1 MSAQLSLFDADEPGD
16 HLAAADRGTAADDR
30 PAVGGRA
37 TGLADE
43 ADRDRMARGV
53 HHRVVAVAGAG
64 SGKTTQLVQ
73 RVLHTLAGT
82 DGGAAVPASKL
93 AVITF
98 TDKAARELTHRL
110 RREAAGPIDDAY
122 VGTIHGFCSSILRS
136 FPIEAGLPPK
146 FSTADEI
153 TSRTDAEAR
162 TKSVVSAVYDR
173 SADDPD
179 LREALTVVA
188 ALVGLHALPS
198 VVAVVDARW
207 DQFEQVRLE
216 PPPTTAVAAAFR
228 AVLDAA
234 DAFVA
239 CCAKASPTLTK
250 FTSALE
256 TLRAGPTPSVA
267 TAARL
272 ALPSLGSVGGKG
284 VADEKA
290 AIKDAVAELNGVART
305 IVLHRLIE
313 AFRRPVL
320 EQARRRIANG
330 QLGYDDLLVLT
341 RRLLADH
348 PQVRAE
354 LRRRYE
360 RIFVDEFQDTDRVQF
375 EIIDL
380 LTAPDDGASAA
391 RSPRL
396 FAVGDPKQSIYGFR
410 QAEVELFT
418 SLAQAAGEGGYL
430 ARLGA
435 NFRTR
440 ADVAAWINTVM
451 QRRFERPLAPPSKIA
466 ELSGLGLWPPPIP
479 VPYEPLAPERPA
491 RAPAETTP
499 GPPVV
504 LLGVDVAEDAD
515 EATSDPD
522 PGADEPTDDA
532 DRNGSPTRLAPRS
545 HASAE
550 LAQRAEAADIAGV
563 IERAVAEG
571 WRMLRE
577 QVGPGGERTWTSE
590 AVRRRDIA
598 VLVARRTG
606 LGELEDTL
614 RRAGIPYRVEGG
626 TLAYDRREVY
636 ELLRVLRAV
645 SNPAHELH
653 LVTALRTSIL
663 GCSDTD
669 LFAYRFRQARRGRW
683 RLAAPR
689 DLPPAPDPGDE
700 SDAAGI
706 ARVARALAQIADWAR
721 DAHRRSPAAL
731 LTAIYDWSMGAAAAQ
746 FEGDHMVSET
756 WRRVRYLVDEA
767 RAWTDE
773 TGGTLHEYLT
783 WVADKVDAV
792 DRSEIAPDETDEDAV
807 RILTIHAA
815 KGLEFPVVVVAGL
828 GTKDNNMADQFRV
841 DFSADGPEFKLGS
854 IATPG
859 FPGRDDIAAWAE
871 EARLLYVAMTRARD
885 HLVVSCHTSDRSSP
899 NPAQRIAGH
908 LDLTGAELW
917 ATAPLPEA
925 GRDGLPTVADLRTA
939 RPIRPVGDDELPPR
953 PALDRRTVWT
963 PSALAARDH
972 DAPFEGAPAELAAID
987 DDTAPPTSPA
997 EPAVDP
1003 DPDGRTPTAGPGV
1016 PLDAI
1021 DATPRDPGLARDPA
1035 SGLEA
1040 LRSRGRYG
1048 TDAGKAVHEVMQR
1061 VDLADPTADLP
1072 ALVDAACD
1080 NVDLVDPEQRERVA
1094 KLATSII
1101 ASELFRRMCAAPVCE
1116 REIYVGA
1123 VAEVDG
1129 VESTIWGYADAVFQ
1143 TDAGE
1148 YAVVDFK
1155 TDSSATTEEELR
1167 DRYRAQLT
1175 AYADVIER
1183 ATATPV
1189 GELWLLVGRPNGP
1202 AQEIR
1207 IPRP

>member
-1 MSAQLSLFDADEPGD
+1 MNAQLSFFDDEP
-16 HLAAADRGTAADDR
+16 AR
-30 PAVGGRA
+30 PAATEPAPPDVAPPAAGRA
-37 TGLADE
+37 GPPPRRRSAPAAPGGNLADQV
-43 ADRDRMARGV
+43 DRDRMAHGV
-53 HHRVVAVAGAG
+53 DGRVVAVAGAG

-73 RVLHTLAGT
+73 RVLSTLRGT
-82 DGGAAVPASKL
+82 ADAPAVPASKV

-110 RREAAGPIDDAY
+110 RERAAGPIDDAY

-162 TKSVVSAVYDR
+162 TRSIVSAVYDL
-173 SADDPD
+173 SAERPD

-188 ALVGLHALPS
+188 THVGLQSLPS
-198 VVAVVDARW
+198 VVDVVDARW
-207 DQFEQVRLE
+207 DQFQPIELQ
-216 PPPTTAVAAAFR
+216 PPPMSAITSAFD
-228 AVLDAA
+228 AVLAAA

-239 CCAKASPTLTK
+239 CCTSSNKTLAA
-250 FTSALE
+250 FTDAVEAL
-256 TLRAGPTPSVA
+256 RSGPAPGVAQAAG
-267 TAARL
+267 L
-272 ALPSLGSVGGKG
+272 ALPKLRGVGGKAA
-284 VADEKA
+284 ADERA
-290 AIKDAVAELNGVART
+290 AIDDAVAALNGVART
-305 IVLHRLIE
+305 IVLYRLIE
-313 AFRRPVL
+313 TFRPLVL
-320 EQARRRIANG
+320 ERAAARIANG
-330 QLGYDDLLVLT
+330 HLGYDDLLVLT
-341 RRLLADH
+341 RRLLAEH
-348 PQVRAE
+348 PGVRRE

-360 RIFVDEFQDTDRVQF
+360 RVFVDEFQDTDRVQF

-380 LTAPDDGASAA
+380 LTAADDGHDAG

-410 QAEVELFT
+410 QAEVELFS
-418 SLAQAAGEGGYL
+418 SLATTAADGGYL
-430 ARLGA
+430 AQLTA

-451 QRRFERPLAPPSKIA
+451 ERRFERPLVSASKIA
-466 ELSGLGLWPPPIP
+466 DLAALGLWPPPVP

-491 RAPAETTP
+491 TAPGEIAP

-504 LLGVDVAEDAD
+504 LLGVDLHDGEGAESPHDA
-515 EATSDPD
+515 A
-522 PGADEPTDDA
+522 PT
-532 DRNGSPTRLAPRS
+532 APRLSARS
-545 HASAE
+545 HKSAE
-550 LAQRAEAADIAGV
+550 IAQRAEAADVAGV

-571 WRMLRE
+571 WGVLRE
-577 QVGPGGERTWTSE
+577 QEGPDGERRWGSE
-590 AVRRRDIA
+590 PVRRRDIA

-645 SNPAHELH
+645 SNPADELH

-663 GCSDTD
+663 GCSDAD
-669 LFAYRFRQARRGRW
+669 LFAYRYRQDGRRGTW
-683 RLAAPR
+683 RLPSAR
-689 DLPPAPDPGDE
+689 DLPAAPDPGDE
-700 SDAAGI
+700 SDAAGV
-706 ARVARALAQIADWAR
+706 ARVTRALAQIGRWAA

-731 LTAIYDWSMGAAAAQ
+731 IATVYDWSMGVAAAQ
-746 FEGDHMVSET
+746 FEGEHMVSET
-756 WRRVRYLVDEA
+756 WRRVRYLIDEA

-815 KGLEFPVVVVAGL
+815 KGLEFPVVVIAGL
-828 GTKDNNMADQFRV
+828 GTKDNYMTDQFRV
-841 DFSADGPEFKLGS
+841 AFSGDGPEFKLGTL
-854 IATPG
+854 ATPG
-859 FPGRDDIAAWAE
+859 FPGRDELAAWAE

-885 HLVVSCHTSDRSSP
+885 HLVVSCHTSDRSTP

-908 LDLTGAELW
+908 LEPLGAELW
-917 ATAPLPEA
+917 SAPPLPDA
-925 GRDGLPTVADLRTA
+925 DRGGLPIVAELRTPRA
-939 RPIRPVGDDELPPR
+939 EVPVDDEELPPR

-963 PSALAARDH
+963 PSALAAREH

-987 DDTAPPTSPA
+987 DDTAPSVPP
-997 EPAVDP
+997 VDP
-1003 DPDGRTPTAGPGV
+1003 TAATGPDGRPPTGGPGV
-1016 PLDAI
+1016 PLDAV

-1101 ASELFRRMCAAPVCE
+1101 ASELFRRMCAAPMCE

-1183 ATATPV
+1183 ATGTPV
-1189 GELWLLVGRPNGP
+1189 GELWLLVGRTNGP